1 MNKIE
6 TYRAIIRPTLALVA
20 GAIFVYL
27 SVTKILPVEA
37 VAAII
42 GVVFT
47 FYYQSR
53 MSDKIT
59 GTLTNRIAEL
69 GKERRRHITGI
80 PK

>member
-1 MNKIE
+1 MNNIE

-20 GAIFVYL
+20 GATFVYL
-27 SVTKILPVEA
+27 SVTKLLPIEA

-47 FYYQSR
+47 FYFQSR
-53 MSDKIT
+53 MSDKIM

-69 GKERRRHITGI
+69 EKERR
-80 PK
+80 K